1 MVAVV
6 LATAM
11 VLAGC
16 ARGGQAQDCPRN
28 PPPSVTGA
36 QAQPA
41 PPPPLGDAS
50 RLKVGVAYDVGGRGD
65 ASFNDAAG
73 AGLDRASEQ
82 LTMPKATEATAQPG
96 ESEDA
101 AANRLRRLVAQGDDP
116 IIAVGFDYAD
126 AVRTV
131 ARENPRVRFAIVDDD
146 TVTLPNVTPLVFAD
160 EQGSFLV
167 GAAAALTTTTCKVGF
182 VGGVDNPVIQK
193 FAAGYVQGARGG
205 RARHPGRREV
215 PLPGGGLRA
224 GSTTPPKGAEIA
236 SGRVRRRARTS
247 CYAAAGSVRT
257 RACSRP
263 RRTPTRRPSASDSDQ
278 YDAPQLAPVQQVIMT
293 SMIKRVDVAVYDYI
307 DAVSRND
314 LSTLPERFDLEVDG
328 VGYSTSG
335 GQVDDIKPQLDAYK
349 AAVISGRIQVK

>member
-1 MVAVV
+1 MVVAVAM
-6 LATAM
+6 ATAT
-11 VLAGC
+11 VLVGC
-16 ARGGQAQDCPRN
+16 TRGGQAQDCPRN

-193 FAAGYVQGARGG
+193 FAAGYVQGAR
-205 RARHPGRREV
+205 AVAPDIQV
-215 PLPGGGLRA
+215 DAKYLSPA
-224 GSTTPPKGAEIA
+224 GDTSGFDDAAKGAEIA
-236 SGRVRRRARTS
+236 SAEYDGGADIVF
-247 CYAAAGSVRT
+247 AAAGRSNQGVF
-257 RACSRP
+257 
-263 RRTPTRRPSASDSDQ
+263 SAAQNADKKAIGSDSDQ

-335 GQVDDIKPQLDAYK
+335 GQVDDVKPQLDAYK